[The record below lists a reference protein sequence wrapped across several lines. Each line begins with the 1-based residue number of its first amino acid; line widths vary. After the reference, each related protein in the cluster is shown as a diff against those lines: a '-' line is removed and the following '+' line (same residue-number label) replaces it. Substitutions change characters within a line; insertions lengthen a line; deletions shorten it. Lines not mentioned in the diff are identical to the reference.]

1 MNLDQI
7 AQRLS
12 TLLNDLALQP
22 LKQFLRGLDSGNRPI
37 LYALL
42 ATAAALGF
50 ALGRRRTV
58 HRGTRP
64 TVRSPT
70 RSLFGAWRFPT
81 FQNRGEAR
89 VSRILLSH
97 FGPPDHHLLNHVT
110 LRMEDGTTQVDHILV
125 SRGGVFV
132 IETKD
137 YNGWIFGSERDAT
150 WTQLFFPRRFTF
162 QNPIRQNHRHVRA
175 VQYLLD
181 FLPPE
186 AIHSVV
192 VFSGTAEFKTDLPL
206 GVVRL
211 DQLVAFVRER
221 GEAVMSRNRLQFCV
235 GRLETSRLAISRK
248 TDVEHIQDL
257 ARRFGDGAA

>member
-89 VSRILLSH
+89 VSRILR
-97 FGPPDHHLLNHVT
+97 P
-110 LRMEDGTTQVDHILV
+110 
-125 SRGGVFV
+125 
-132 IETKD
+132 
-137 YNGWIFGSERDAT
+137 
-150 WTQLFFPRRFTF
+150 
-162 QNPIRQNHRHVRA
+162 
-175 VQYLLD
+175 
-181 FLPPE
+181 
-186 AIHSVV
+186 
-192 VFSGTAEFKTDLPL
+192 
-206 GVVRL
+206 
-211 DQLVAFVRER
+211 
-221 GEAVMSRNRLQFCV
+221 
-235 GRLETSRLAISRK
+235 
-248 TDVEHIQDL
+248 
-257 ARRFGDGAA
+257 AAPYCAMAA